1 MGQLS
6 LSKRIVLRLVL
17 KILWYASILLYRF
30 TFHGFLGFGC
40 HLLFDFCGA
49 SFSDI
54 PSRSRLKCSASAFL
68 SCEHNA

>member
-6 LSKRIVLRLVL
+6 LRERIVLRHVL
-17 KILWYASILLYRF
+17 KIPRYAAMLLYRF

-54 PSRSRLKCSASAFL
+54 ASRSRLKMLGQCLFIL
-68 SCEHNA
+68 RT

>member
-30 TFHGFLGFGC
+30 TFHWFWGFGC

-54 PSRSRLKCSASAFL
+54 ASRSRLKMLGQCLFIL
-68 SCEHNA
+68 RT

>member
-30 TFHGFLGFGC
+30 TFHWFWGFGC
-40 HLLFDFCGA
+40 HLLLDFCGA
-49 SFSDI
+49 SFSDVS
-54 PSRSRLKCSASAFL
+54 SRSRLKMLGQCLFIL
-68 SCEHNA
+68 RT